1 MLYYLSELKESLSI
15 LNVFN
20 YITFRCGGAVLTGLL
35 ISLLIAPGIINKLRS
50 YKIGQVQRQDGPKS
64 HLSKHGTPTMGGII
78 IIISL
83 LSSVLLWARLDNRF
97 IWLMLFVSVMLSF
110 VGILDDYTKLV
121 KKNPNGAP
129 SWVKLV
135 VQLFTAFVVVG
146 YLGAYPP
153 NSLYADVLTIPY
165 LNGAFMISL
174 GVFYLVFAMLMIIG
188 SSNATNLTDGL
199 DGLAA
204 GSFIF
209 CACAYAVFAYL
220 AGNITFASYLKII
233 YVAGAGEIA
242 VFLGAL
248 IGACM
253 GFLWYNAYPA
263 QVFMG
268 DTSSLFLGGVIAT
281 AAICVKQELIL
292 PIAGGIFVLETLSVI
307 IQMGYFRISGGK
319 RFFKMAPLHHH
330 FELKG
335 VAEPKV
341 IVRFWIVGIVLML
354 LALASLKIR

>member
-1 MLYYLSELKESLSI
+1 MLYYLSSFKESLSFF
-15 LNVFN
+15 NVFN
-20 YITFRCGGAVLTGLL
+20 YITFRCGAAILTGLL
-35 ISLLIAPGIINKLRS
+35 IALAISPKVIEKLRS
-50 YKIGQVQRQDGPKS
+50 YKIGQIQRQDGPKS
-64 HLSKHGTPTMGGII
+64 HLAKNGTPTMGGLII
-78 IIISL
+78 IVSFIA
-83 LSSVLLWARLDNRF
+83 SVLLWARLDNRF
-97 IWLMLFVSVMLSF
+97 IWLLLFVSVILSF
-110 VGILDDYTKLV
+110 VGILDDYTKLI

-129 SWVKLV
+129 SWVKLL
-135 VQLFTAFVVVG
+135 VQIITAVVVVG

-153 NSLYADVLTIPY
+153 NPLYPDVLTVPY
-165 LNGAFMISL
+165 LSGSFMIPL
-174 GVFYLVFAMLMIIG
+174 GFFYLIFAMLVIIG

-204 GSFIF
+204 GSFVF

-220 AGNITFASYLKII
+220 AGNITFAGYLKII

-242 VFLGAL
+242 VFLSAL

-292 PIAGGIFVLETLSVI
+292 PIAGGIFLIETLSVI
-307 IQMGYFRISGGK
+307 IQMGYFRATGGK

-335 VAEPKV
+335 IAEPKV

-354 LALASLKIR
+354 IALASLKIR

>member
-1 MLYYLSELKESLSI
+1 MFYYLSLLKENLSI

-20 YITFRCGGAVLTGLL
+20 YITFRTGAAALTGFLIALL
-35 ISLLIAPGIINKLRS
+35 IGPKIIEKLRS
-50 YKIGQVQRQDGPKS
+50 YKIGQVQRTDGPKS
-64 HLSKHGTPTMGGII
+64 HLSKNGTPTMGGVI

-83 LSSVLLWARLDNRF
+83 LSTVLLWARLDNRF
-97 IWLMLFVSVMLSF
+97 IWLLVFVSVMLSF
-110 VGILDDYTKLV
+110 VGMLDDYTKLV

-135 VQLFTAFVVVG
+135 FQLITAFVVVG
-146 YLGAYPP
+146 YLGAYAP
-153 NSLYADVLTIPY
+153 NEMYTTDLSIPY
-165 LNGAFMISL
+165 LSSKFIINL
-174 GVFYLVFAMLMIIG
+174 GGFYFVFAMLMIIG

-204 GSFIF
+204 GSVIF
-209 CACAYAVFAYL
+209 CAAAYAVFAYV
-220 AGNITFASYLKII
+220 AGNFGFADYLKIV
-233 YVAGAGEIA
+233 YVDGAGEIA
-242 VFLGAL
+242 VFMAAL
-248 IGACM
+248 IGACT

-281 AAICVKQELIL
+281 AAICVKQELLL
-292 PIAGGIFVLETLSVI
+292 PIAGGIFMMETVSVI
-307 IQMGYFRISGGK
+307 IQMGYFKATHGK

-335 VAEPKV
+335 VPESKV
-341 IVRFWIVGIVLML
+341 IVRFWIVGFILML
-354 LALASLKIR
+354 IALSALKIN